1 MDIWHTSMMAN
12 VQYNNRI
19 ESITYLNKYLLFVV
33 KLKIYFTGN
42 NNNNNNI
49 NDIIK
54 QTKQYPNNISILAFL
69 R

>member
-1 MDIWHTSMMAN
+1 MDVWHMSMMAN
-12 VQYNNRI
+12 VYQLNDVYNNRI

-42 NNNNNNI
+42 NNNNNN

-54 QTKQYPNNISILAFL
+54 QTKQYSNNISIP
-69 R
+69 